1 MLRASLGIKLIH
13 SDMPTTLIQ
22 DATLFKKNSENECSG
37 KTRRCIRDIRT
48 AKSGKNKQ

>member
-13 SDMPTTLIQ
+13 SDMPTTPIQ
-22 DATLFKKNSENECSG
+22 DATLFKKNSDNECSG

-48 AKSGKNKQ
+48 ANSGKNKQ